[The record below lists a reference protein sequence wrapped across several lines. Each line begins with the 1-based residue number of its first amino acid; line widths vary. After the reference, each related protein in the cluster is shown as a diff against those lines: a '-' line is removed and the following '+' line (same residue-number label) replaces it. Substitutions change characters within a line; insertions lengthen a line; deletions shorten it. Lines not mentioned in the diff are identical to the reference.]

1 MNSLRADIAEIHVNL
16 DTDLNSEKFRESAMN
31 LPIVI
36 LRKFLRHPN
45 CDELNSS
52 KTVCVA
58 GDENSRDPQLSS
70 VFSLDIIDRMYGIQ
84 KITVLNQDVDVS
96 GFNIDD
102 KNMWEKMPLQSFLL
116 YLKGLHQLINIA
128 EDICVTKKP
137 SLLDAAIVCMG
148 SQSSC
153 ERDKSCGH
161 IYLKEEK
168 SRLLHNDNS
177 AKRGSS
183 YIKGSEGCI
192 LSNGANITTP
202 PLCDAI
208 GRASAIGLPNL
219 ELIFDSSARRRIDHS
234 VCVKKYSMNAII

>member
-1 MNSLRADIAEIHVNL
+1 MKSLRADIAEIYVTL
-16 DTDLNSEKFRESAMN
+16 DTDLNSERFRESVMQ

-45 CDELNSS
+45 CDELSS
-52 KTVCVA
+52 SETACET
-58 GDENSRDPQLSS
+58 GDENAKCPQLSS
-70 VFSLDIIDRMYGIQ
+70 VFSFDNIDRMYGIQ

-153 ERDKSCGH
+153 ERDKSCRH

-168 SRLLHNDNS
+168 SRLLHNDNHAMYFKQPYYVNHYTTTNWIYLS
-177 AKRGSS
+177 YLYFIKFYHSHCIKSS
-183 YIKGSEGCI
+183 H
-192 LSNGANITTP
+192 
-202 PLCDAI
+202 D
-208 GRASAIGLPNL
+208 
-219 ELIFDSSARRRIDHS
+219 
-234 VCVKKYSMNAII
+234 MQ